1 MTAAAIP
8 ATLVTGFLG
17 AGKTTLLNH
26 LGASGGLTDALVVI
40 NEFGQ
45 VGLDHLL
52 MIEAKE
58 EMVVELSD
66 GCVCCTLQ
74 GDLTRA
80 LLEAVEQRVQ
90 SGRPPFER
98 VVIETSGVSD
108 PAAIAKA
115 LTLDPLLSP
124 HFHLEAVVT
133 LVDAAQGAEN
143 LKRFSEAS
151 AQVALADL
159 ILVTKCDGAASSAV
173 EGLVEDLQARNPF
186 AKIEA
191 IEGGRIDSQTIFD
204 PRLKLRRPL
213 LELSDVDVSP
223 LPQPSAMLGLGNL
236 AAATGARPPH
246 GNRYQVMGFES
257 CAPLSRMALR
267 CWLATVLTMFGQ
279 QVLRYKAILD
289 IEAEDKPLVLHGVQ
303 GVISPETW
311 LEDWPPEGR
320 VSRMV
325 LITQSLPPP
334 VIQAGLDAFFPEA
347 FVPAQPNAWR
357 AA

>member
-26 LGASGGLTDALVVI
+26 LGAAGGLTDALVVI

-45 VGLDHLL
+45 VGLDHML

-66 GCVCCTLQ
+66 GCVCCTLH

-80 LLEAVEQRVQ
+80 LLDAVEQRVQ

-108 PAAIAKA
+108 PASIAKA

-124 HFHLEAVVT
+124 HFHLQAVVT

-143 LKRFSEAS
+143 LERFSEAS
-151 AQVALADL
+151 SQVALADL
-159 ILVTKCDGAASSAV
+159 ILVTKCDGTESSVV
-173 EGLVEDLQARNPF
+173 EGLVEDLQMRNPF

-191 IEGGRIDSQTIFD
+191 IEQGRIDCQTIFD
-204 PRLKLRRPL
+204 PGLKLRRPL
-213 LELSDVDVSP
+213 LELSDLDVLA
-223 LPQPSAMLGLGNL
+223 LPQPSAMLGVGTL
-236 AAATGARPPH
+236 AAAKGPRQPH

-257 CAPLSRMALR
+257 SAPLSRMALK
-267 CWLATVLTMFGQ
+267 CWLATVLTIFGQ
-279 QVLRYKAILD
+279 QILRYKAILD

-303 GVISPETW
+303 GVISPEAW
-311 LEDWPPEGR
+311 LDGWPQGRR

-325 LITQSLPPP
+325 LITQSLPPH
-334 VIQAGLDAFFPEA
+334 VIQAGLDAFFPKA
-347 FVPAQPNAWR
+347 FVPAQPNARR
-357 AA
+357 AS